1 MEQMRLYENLPIV
14 PVARATEVPTGLY
27 PWLLFSY
34 AAVIIFEDIEW
45 CYTKNWQY
53 EKLKISPFDEEKEI
67 ALPASKALI
76 TSYFLNI
83 KGFLGSPFYFRCF
96 SYMSGQSLYYAHV
109 LSFSYCGLQISWDS
123 WYGGSEGSDDLL
135 FSLILLLWN
144 ISATIFFHLPPLSG
158 TMLFIFFDDYLELKK
173 QILKKYIYI
182 YISYEW
188 TSEQICSS
196 MVPFSI

>member
-1 MEQMRLYENLPIV
+1 MKNSRSH
-14 PVARATEVPTGLY
+14 
-27 PWLLFSY
+27 LLM
-34 AAVIIFEDIEW
+34 
-45 CYTKNWQY
+45 K
-53 EKLKISPFDEEKEI
+53 KKKI

-109 LSFSYCGLQISWDS
+109 LSFSYCGLQISWDI

-135 FSLILLLWN
+135 FSLILLPWN
-144 ISATIFFHLPPLSG
+144 ISATMFFHLPPLSG

-173 QILKKYIYI
+173 TNFKEIYI
-182 YISYEW
+182 YLTNGLLSKSVQVWSLSLSKAWAEAYNGSGFLE
-188 TSEQICSS
+188 EKA
-196 MVPFSI
+196 FSLCQSFLWYLKTQLYNKELT